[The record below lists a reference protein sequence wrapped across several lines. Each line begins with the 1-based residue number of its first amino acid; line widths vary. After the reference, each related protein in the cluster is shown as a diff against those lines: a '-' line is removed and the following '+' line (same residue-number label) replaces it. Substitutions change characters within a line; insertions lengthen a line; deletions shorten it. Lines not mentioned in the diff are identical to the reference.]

1 MAATFNESQQLDYL
15 WKKLGYGVAKTAGT
29 TGAGAKQAYNESIA
43 SPLLYRGDLIWTQ
56 SGSIPTS
63 PPSNTSDIVQ
73 VYKDGGGAGY
83 SPTVECSEDLT
94 SPDNQTWLTNLTN
107 WIPTQFGDNYLIQV
121 YAANV
126 GVTNP
131 QTSGTKLF
139 QSGSGNDDTWF
150 FDYQAGVL
158 NFNGANI
165 PSVITGGVTGKS
177 IYIVGYRYVGIVG
190 LSGGA
195 ATGSSISNG
204 SSNVNV
210 VSSGGNVT
218 VGVGGTGNVA
228 VFSTTGEYLTGE
240 LSASGNVTGNYIL
253 GNVVLVN
260 GQSLSP
266 SKIFNGISEANIGTA
281 NGNANIS
288 INGTSNVAVFANTGA
303 YVTGEVSATGNVSG
317 NYILGNGAL
326 LTGVSLTSTK
336 IFNGISEANI
346 GTANGNA
353 NISINGTSNVA
364 VFANTGAY
372 IAGLLSASGNIL
384 GGNVISNA
392 VISAL
397 GNIISNNIISAL
409 GNVYGANILTGGVV
423 SASGNITG
431 GNLNAAGLSLSSN
444 VVSTLNVTANIA
456 GGNIT
461 TPGLISAAGNITA
474 NYFSGNGIALTST
487 LVDRGSD
494 ANNWDTITQM
504 GVYTVNRTSWA
515 GTTNTPLD
523 SQVFVGL
530 LEVKNS
536 TNMAIEQT
544 FYPGTIDSTNVKM
557 QWTRTY
563 WNGTWVPWVLMTNDG
578 QTLSGGEF
586 S

>member
-1 MAATFNESQQLDYL
+1 MAATFNESQQIDYL

-56 SGSIPTS
+56 SASIPAS
-63 PPSNTSDIVQ
+63 PPSNTDGIVQ
-73 VYKDGGGAGY
+73 VYKDGGGGGY
-83 SPTVECSEDLT
+83 SPTVECTEDLT

-126 GVTNP
+126 GVNNP
-131 QTSGTKLF
+131 QTVGTKLF
-139 QSGSGNDDTWF
+139 QTGSGNDDTRF

-195 ATGSSISNG
+195 ATGTSISNG

-218 VGVGGTGNVA
+218 VGIGGTGNVA

-240 LSASGNVTGNYIL
+240 LSASGNVTGGNIITGGLVSAAGNVTGNYII
-253 GNVVLVN
+253 GNAVMVN
-260 GQSLSP
+260 GVSLSP
-266 SKIFNGISEANIGTA
+266 N
-281 NGNANIS
+281 
-288 INGTSNVAVFANTGA
+288 
-303 YVTGEVSATGNVSG
+303 
-317 NYILGNGAL
+317 
-326 LTGVSLTSTK
+326 K

-372 IAGLLSASGNIL
+372 ITGLISATGNMF
-384 GGNVISNA
+384 GGNVISNSM
-392 VISAL
+392 ISAL

-409 GNVYGANILTGGVV
+409 GNVIGGNILT
-423 SASGNITG
+423 
-431 GNLNAAGLSLSSN
+431 AGM
-444 VVSTLNVTANIA
+444 V
-456 GGNIT
+456 
-461 TPGLISAAGNITA
+461 SAAGNVIGNNLAGHTLTVNSIA
-474 NYFSGNGIALTST
+474 SDDSSFIAIEDGLNVSGMISAVGNIMADTFVGNGVGLTST

-494 ANNWDTITQM
+494 GNNWDTITQM

-515 GTTNTPLD
+515 GTSNTPLD
-523 SQVFVGL
+523 SQIFVGL

-536 TNMAIEQT
+536 MNMAIEQT
-544 FYPGTIDSTNVKM
+544 FYPGTIDNTNVKM
-557 QWTRTY
+557 QWVRAY
-563 WNGTWVPWVLMTNDG
+563 WSGAWTPWVLMTNDG

>member
-107 WIPTQFGDNYLIQV
+107 WVPTQFGDNYLIQV

-240 LSASGNVTGNYIL
+240 LSASGNVTG
-253 GNVVLVN
+253 GNL
-260 GQSLSP
+260 
-266 SKIFNGISEANIGTA
+266 
-281 NGNANIS
+281 
-288 INGTSNVAVFANTGA
+288 
-303 YVTGEVSATGNVSG
+303 VTGGLVSAAGNVSG

-326 LTGVSLTSTK
+326 LTGVSLSSNK

-409 GNVYGANILTGGVV
+409 GNVYGGNILTGGVV

-494 ANNWDTITQM
+494 TNNWNTITQM